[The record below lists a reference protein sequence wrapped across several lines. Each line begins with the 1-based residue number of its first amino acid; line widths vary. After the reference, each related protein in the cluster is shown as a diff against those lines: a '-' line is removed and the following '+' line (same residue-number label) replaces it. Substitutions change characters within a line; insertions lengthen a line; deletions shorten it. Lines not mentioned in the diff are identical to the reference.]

1 MAKQQ
6 IPPQTVTFVA
16 HRGGIVPGSP
26 ENTMSAFRQAIR
38 QGAEVIE
45 IDLRGTK
52 DGEIVIMHDDTLER
66 TTNGKGKIT
75 DYTLAQLQQLD
86 AGGGE
91 RIPTYEDVLQLVAGT
106 KVQLLLDIKESP
118 LLDKRKIV
126 RLTERYTAVLYVI
139 AGARNLEDLHAF
151 RALNPQ
157 LRTLGLIHRVEDIEP
172 FVRAGVDI
180 IRLWP
185 QWITADPE
193 LVQKV
198 HQLGKP
204 VWATASDA
212 PREELEALIKLGVR
226 GILSDLPKV
235 LSKLLADMKQAAS

>member
-1 MAKQQ
+1 M
-6 IPPQTVTFVA
+6 
-16 HRGGIVPGSP
+16 
-26 ENTMSAFRQAIR
+26 
-38 QGAEVIE
+38 
-45 IDLRGTK
+45 
-52 DGEIVIMHDDTLER
+52 
-66 TTNGKGKIT
+66 
-75 DYTLAQLQQLD
+75 
-86 AGGGE
+86 
-91 RIPTYEDVLQLVAGT
+91 
-106 KVQLLLDIKESP
+106 
-118 LLDKRKIV
+118 LDKRKIV
-126 RLTERYTAVLYVI
+126 RLTERYTVVLYVI

-185 QWITADPE
+185 QWISADPE

-212 PREELEALIKLGVR
+212 PREELEALIKLGVH
-226 GILSDLPKV
+226 GILSDLPEV
-235 LSKLLADMKQAAS
+235 MSRLLADMK